1 MEHNE
6 IKKYYSSE
14 IEKNRLE
21 LDFFQLEGIRTK
33 EIISRY
39 LDSDKKRI
47 IDIGGGAGYYSFWLK
62 EIGYEISL
70 IDISP
75 KNIELAKEKSINAN
89 LKLDRIEI
97 GDATNLK
104 MDNEQFDIAL
114 LLGPLYHLTK
124 KDLRIKALEEAKRV
138 LRPGGVIICAI
149 ISRYASLFD
158 GFNRDLVLD
167 NEFEKIVI
175 NDLKSGVHENKTDNP
190 EYFTTAYFHKPDEL
204 KSEIIASGLTF
215 EKLVAIESLGWIV
228 NDFKHKRENKIYMDK
243 LLNMIR
249 LIEED
254 VNILAMSPHILGI
267 AKKPHTA
274 NNVYNS

>member
-1 MEHNE
+1 MEQND
-6 IKKYYSSE
+6 IRKYYSSE

-21 LDFFQLEGIRTK
+21 LEFFQLEGIRTK

-47 IDIGGGAGYYSFWLK
+47 IDIGGGVGYYSFWLK
-62 EIGYEISL
+62 EKGFDISL

-75 KNIELAKEKSINAN
+75 KNIELAKEKLINEH
-89 LKLDRIEI
+89 LKLDRIEV

-104 MDNEQFDIAL
+104 IADEQFDIAL
-114 LLGPLYHLTK
+114 LLGPLYHLTN

-138 LRPGGVIICAI
+138 LKPGGILICAI

-158 GFNRDLVLD
+158 GFNRDLILD

-175 NDLKSGVHENKTDNP
+175 NDLKSGIHKNSTDNP
-190 EYFTTAYFHKPDEL
+190 EYFTTAYFHTPNDL
-204 KSEIIASGLTF
+204 KNEIIESGLTY
-215 EKLVAIESLGWIV
+215 EKLVAIESFGWIV
-228 NDFKHKRENKIYMDK
+228 NDFKQKKDNKIYMDK
-243 LLNMIR
+243 LLNILR

-254 VNILAMSPHILGI
+254 ENILAMSPHILGI
-267 AKKPHTA
+267 ARKPHTA
-274 NNVYNS
+274 NNV